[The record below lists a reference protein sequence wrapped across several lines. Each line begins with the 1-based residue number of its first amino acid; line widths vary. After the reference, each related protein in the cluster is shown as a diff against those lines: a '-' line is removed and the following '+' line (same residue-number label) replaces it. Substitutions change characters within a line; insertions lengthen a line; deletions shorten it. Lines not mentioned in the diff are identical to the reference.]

1 MMASQAGPTLQ
12 TLETIQE
19 GLQNDKKKT
28 QHTTI
33 IPTNLLLKHKRP
45 QHHKLNPI
53 RAIRYRRNSQGQ
65 LVEDTTYRERR
76 CLQLIQC
83 KCSTDCNTLDT
94 INIIL
99 NLYEPLK
106 QAILRHKKTNPSLD
120 HTYSDKRN
128 MQLLHTYPSR
138 NGHLV
143 SFKDPPL
150 PATLTYKT
158 LPTQAH
164 TIAMTIH
171 VHAQEWLTLM
181 SKVSRTN
188 LTKPRKTSK
197 YATHTNND
205 K

>member
-1 MMASQAGPTLQ
+1 MHTSRRVKVLH
-12 TLETIQE
+12 
-19 GLQNDKKKT
+19 GLQYTGHYKQYT
-28 QHTTI
+28 QHIRTVQTSHYTTI
-33 IPTNLLLKHKRP
+33 
-45 QHHKLNPI
+45 
-53 RAIRYRRNSQGQ
+53 
-65 LVEDTTYRERR
+65 
-76 CLQLIQC
+76 
-83 KCSTDCNTLDT
+83 
-94 INIIL
+94 
-99 NLYEPLK
+99 
-106 QAILRHKKTNPSLD
+106 KKPNPSLD